1 MRHLRSS
8 TRTRVPGIAPG
19 TLAGLGAH
27 GLVNNSIYQG
37 QNSLQPW
44 QQPFHALFNCRNAS
58 NPSDTNTN
66 NAAQFL
72 WEAPRDWH
80 YARSDGT
87 LGLTRQTLDLINSG
101 NNLTALAVLAL
112 FVRNLSSAT
121 VSRSL
126 SVQCHHNGNNMSNG
140 GLVVMSPDGV
150 RGSVNSVSRSN
161 VWSPAWSYS
170 NVYTV
175 SGSGTV
181 SIPSGR
187 SVAIVLWGMD
197 GPQQRMDAGSQQ
209 TGYQGQLYLALT
221 NLNSFL
227 SANDLVIDHE
237 MTNAAMTRHLTW
249 DRDVW
254 NY

>member
-1 MRHLRSS
+1 M
-8 TRTRVPGIAPG
+8 
-19 TLAGLGAH
+19 
-27 GLVNNSIYQG
+27 
-37 QNSLQPW
+37 
-44 QQPFHALFNCRNAS
+44 
-58 NPSDTNTN
+58 
-66 NAAQFL
+66 
-72 WEAPRDWH
+72 
-80 YARSDGT
+80 
-87 LGLTRQTLDLINSG
+87 DLINSG
-101 NNLTALAVLAL
+101 NNLSGIAVLAI
-112 FVRNLSSAT
+112 FVRNQSSAT
-121 VSRSL
+121 VSRTL
-126 SVQCHHNGNNMSNG
+126 SAQCHHNGNNMSQG
-140 GLVVMSPDGV
+140 GLAVMSPDGV
-150 RGSVNSVSRSN
+150 RGSVTSVSRSN
-161 VWSPAWSYS
+161 VWSLAYS
-170 NVYTV
+170 GSGNNYVA

-237 MTNAAMTRHLTW
+237 MTNAAMTRHLAW